1 MKKLILI
8 LTLIFALTLCFV
20 ACEELGDNSNDGQS
34 INAISNGAPE
44 TEEPTTEAPT
54 TEKPTSEAPTEEPT
68 TEKPTSEA
76 PTEEP
81 TTEEKT
87 LGDTPNIL
95 LTDDMEFVAETLVQ
109 RMTVSHGFSLDVKVV
124 DEKLYLC
131 DILHEE
137 ITYTKNEDINFDD
150 GIISGAVYDE
160 RILSIFKKIKNQ
172 ENCYLIDTRGDIILA
187 DYFRVYY
194 IDGVCYF
201 VSFAISNIDGKPY
214 VHRIHYA
221 EIE

>member
-44 TEEPTTEAPT
+44 TEEPTTEA
-54 TEKPTSEAPTEEPT
+54 PT

-150 GIISGAVYDE
+150 GIISGALYDE